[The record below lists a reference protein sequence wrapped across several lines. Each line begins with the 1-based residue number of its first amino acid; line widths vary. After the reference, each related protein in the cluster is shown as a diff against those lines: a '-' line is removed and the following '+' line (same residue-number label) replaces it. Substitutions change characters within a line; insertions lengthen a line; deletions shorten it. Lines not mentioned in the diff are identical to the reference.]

1 MAKIKDNV
9 KPKKLTYDYDYI
21 FGHLVRFAYD
31 GRLAEGIKKLN
42 PQNEEKLA
50 EYIKYASGGGDPNK
64 VVFRVNDCT
73 DDEGCGSNKCQ
84 VACLFQAIVRD
95 EEGKLV
101 IKDNY
106 CSGCGEC
113 VKACDY
119 GNLIDRKEFIPLID
133 ILKKRESPVYAIV
146 APAFIGQFGEN
157 VTPGQV
163 RTAFKRLGFYGMVE
177 VALFADILTLKEA
190 LEFDKHVRKDEDF
203 VLTSCCCPMWVAM
216 IKKVYH
222 KLITHVSPSVSPMIA
237 CGRAVKRIHPDAV
250 VVFVGPCIAKKAEA
264 KEPDVKDAVDFVLTF
279 KEVAQIF
286 EAVNINP
293 SEEIEAPSEHS
304 SMAGR
309 IYART
314 GGVSKAVSDTL
325 ARIRPERI
333 IKIKTVQ
340 ADGVRECRKLLKDI
354 VEGNIEANFYEGMG
368 CIGGCVGGP
377 KSNLD
382 REKAREIV
390 NSYANEAP
398 SLTPADNLHVLELL
412 KTLGFHEI
420 DQLLEGKKSNFFKRK
435 FE

>member
-1 MAKIKDNV
+1 MAKIKDND
-9 KPKKLTYDYDYI
+9 KPKKLTYDHI
-21 FGHLVRFAYD
+21 FGHLVRCAYE
-31 GRLAEGIKKLN
+31 GRLAEGINKLN
-42 PQNEEKLA
+42 PQHEEELA

-64 VVFRVNDCT
+64 VIFKVKDCR
-73 DDEGCGSNKCQ
+73 DDEGCSSNKCQ
-84 VACLFQAIVRD
+84 VACLFHAIVRD

-106 CSGCGEC
+106 CTDCGEC
-113 VKACDY
+113 VQACDY
-119 GNLIDRKEFIPLID
+119 DHLIDKKEFIPLVD
-133 ILKKRESPVYAIV
+133 LLKKREVPVYAIV

-157 VTPGQV
+157 VSPGQV

-177 VALFADILTLKEA
+177 VALFADIITLKEA
-190 LEFDKHVRKDEDF
+190 LEFDKHVRKNEDF
-203 VLTSCCCPMWVAM
+203 VLTSCCCPLWVAM

-222 KLITHVSPSVSPMIA
+222 KLITHISPSVSPMVA
-237 CGRAVKRIHPDAV
+237 CGRAVKKIHPEAV
-250 VVFVGPCIAKKAEA
+250 VVFIGPCIAKKAEA

-286 EAVNINP
+286 AALNINP
-293 SEEIEAPSEHS
+293 AEEKEDPSEHS
-304 SMAGR
+304 STAGR

-325 ARIRPERI
+325 ARIRPGRS

-340 ADGVRECRKLLKDI
+340 ADGVRECRKLLQDI
-354 VEGNIEANFYEGMG
+354 VDGNIEANFYEGMG

-377 KSNLD
+377 KINLD
-382 REKAREIV
+382 REKGRKIV
-390 NSYANEAP
+390 NSYGNEAP

-412 KTLGFHEI
+412 KALGFQEI
-420 DQLLEGKKSNFFKRK
+420 DQLLEGKKSNFFKRS